1 MPSCVRAQVHV
12 PTHTH
17 THTTH
22 SPVPLGPQ
30 RAHRY
35 EGRRRH
41 LSTEMGVSW
50 APGQLGTPPHKGDC
64 GRGRG
69 HPPISLTGDSK
80 SRTSL
85 ELQLMLAK
93 HLQAQVPTAN
103 SRQCGKA
110 RNRREHQAWA
120 RSPSPLF
127 PGPLRPRCLASAERG
142 ALQPTSTERQAGSE
156 PPPQSPMPGPHQA
169 RGDGSTHVC

>member
-1 MPSCVRAQVHV
+1 MCACTGTCAH
-12 PTHTH
+12 THTH
-17 THTTH
+17 THNTLPGPSRAPASTQVRGQKKAPLH
-22 SPVPLGPQ
+22 GDGGKLGPGPA
-30 RAHRY
+30 RD
-35 EGRRRH
+35 
-41 LSTEMGVSW
+41 T
-50 APGQLGTPPHKGDC
+50 PHKGDC

-93 HLQAQVPTAN
+93 HLQAQVPTTN

-169 RGDGSTHVC
+169 RGDGSTHIC